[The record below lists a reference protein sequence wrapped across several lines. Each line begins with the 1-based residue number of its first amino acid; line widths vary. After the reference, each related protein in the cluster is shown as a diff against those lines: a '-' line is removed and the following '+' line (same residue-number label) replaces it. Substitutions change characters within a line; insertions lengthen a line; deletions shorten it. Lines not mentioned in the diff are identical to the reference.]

1 MISSPESLLND
12 LDDSQRAAAMALNG
26 PVRIVACAGAG
37 KTRTITRRIAYACA
51 KGEWDENRVLAVT
64 FSVKAAKEMQERT

>member
-37 KTRTITRRIAYACA
+37 KTALLHA
-51 KGEWDENRVLAVT
+51 E
-64 FSVKAAKEMQERT
+64 